1 MRKILTKSRTGEKDK
16 LSAISRSQAV
26 IEFTPEGIVLSA
38 NRNFLDVMGYE
49 EAEIIGQHHSIFMP
63 EWDRGTDEYREFWRD
78 LKAGQFSAG
87 EFRRVSKSGKGV
99 WINASYNP
107 VFNKSGDVISIL
119 KIAADISQLKTKSSM
134 DAGLITAINLS
145 QAVIHFDLDS
155 NILDANDNFCQTLG
169 YTLDEIKGKKHAM
182 CVAPEDQ
189 NDDYRR
195 FWDALR
201 EGKFQTAEFR
211 RISKSGKPVF
221 IQATYTPIL
230 NFRGKPY
237 KVVKFATDI
246 TDQVLRRINRIQVS
260 GEIGKDLSEI
270 ETFVERAA
278 QRAQVV
284 ATASSETAHSVENV
298 AQGSSDLA
306 NSVNEIS
313 NQATRASEISR
324 NAVTEA
330 DAAQQHFDVL
340 AKSADQIGAI
350 ISLISDIA
358 EQTNL
363 LALNA
368 TIEAARAG
376 EAGRGFAVVASEVKQ
391 LATQSARASEE
402 IGSQILSVQD
412 ATKHAVSSI
421 GAISKT
427 IEDVNAI
434 SVSISSAVDQQ
445 AAVTQRISAHMTEAT
460 NAVTSINSGM
470 GEIASATKEISAST
484 RKVKELSQSIAS

>member
-1 MRKILTKSRTGEKDK
+1 MKHLLPGSRTGEKDK
-16 LSAISRSQAV
+16 LSAIGRSQAV
-26 IEFTPEGIVLSA
+26 IEFTPDGIILSA
-38 NRNFLDVMGYE
+38 NQNFLDVMRYDQ
-49 EAEIIGQHHSIFMP
+49 AEIIGKHHSIFMP
-63 EWDRGTDEYREFWRD
+63 EHDRTTDEYRAFWRD
-78 LKAGQFSAG
+78 LKAGKFRAG
-87 EFRRVSKSGKGV
+87 EFRRINKSGAGV
-99 WINASYNP
+99 WIQASYNP
-107 VFNKSGDVISIL
+107 VFNRAGEVISIL
-119 KIAADISQLKTKSSM
+119 KIAADISAQKTKSSM
-134 DAGLITAINLS
+134 DAGLITAINAS

-155 NILDANDNFCQTLG
+155 NILDANDNFCQTVG
-169 YTLDEIKGKKHAM
+169 YSLSEIKGKKHAM
-182 CVAPEDQ
+182 FVAPEDQ
-189 NDDYRR
+189 DENYRR
-195 FWDALR
+195 FWDNLR
-201 EGKFQTAEFR
+201 QGKFQSAEFR

-246 TDQVLRRINRIQVS
+246 TDQVLRRINRHQVS
-260 GEIGKDLSEI
+260 EEIGKDLTEI
-270 ETFVERAA
+270 ESFVERAA
-278 QRAQVV
+278 KRAQAV
-284 ATASSETAHSVENV
+284 ATASSETAQSVENV

-306 NSVNEIS
+306 NSVSEIS
-313 NQATRASEISR
+313 HQANRASEISR
-324 NAVTEA
+324 NAVSEA
-330 DAAQQHFDVL
+330 DSAQQHFDVL

-421 GAISKT
+421 GTISKV

-434 SVSISSAVDQQ
+434 SASISSAVDQQ
-445 AAVTQRISAHMTEAT
+445 ATVTQRISAHMTEAT
-460 NAVTSINSGM
+460 NAVSSINSGM
-470 GEIASATKEISAST
+470 GEIATATNEISAST